1 MKTVVT
7 LFCTFVLISYT
18 GYASGSALTIAEMV
32 YSDSLETRTRFQVFN
47 DRLEKTVELLID
59 GVMPRLSPDKRRIA
73 YAGGNPPVPRL
84 ALVDQSGNH
93 LTYPP
98 FFLEKHIRGWEIAG
112 LEWSPDSRQIALVV
126 SGPRFTPDGH
136 PVRLLVYDLETNH
149 YDECYRSTAQLSE
162 GAYFLVAVKWFPD
175 NRRILVQ
182 DNLKSG
188 KEKVVIIDSATRS
201 QDPVYDGI
209 TVSSSLIHNGEDILI
224 VAHEGSR
231 RISFGGD
238 MTDVKH
244 TITMFNVDKKQSYE
258 IAHLS
263 IPLHHLSRHVI
274 GMKNSDNLILPGSAS
289 NSSTLTLVNSQNRE
303 VETVKLDGDRFFP
316 QAVSPH
322 DPHRLC
328 GLTETGFALFDMN
341 TRETQPIGSYSSHA
355 PTGEGS
361 WGAMLFLN
369 RIDWLE

>member
-18 GYASGSALTIAEMV
+18 GHASGSALSIAEMV
-32 YSDSLETRTRFQVFN
+32 DSGSLETRTRFQVFN

-84 ALVDQSGNH
+84 ALIDLSGNH

-136 PVRLLVYDLETNH
+136 PVRILVYDLETYH
-149 YDECYRSTAQLSE
+149 FEECYRSTAQLSE
-162 GAYFLVAVKWFPD
+162 GAHFQFAVKWFPD

-188 KEKVVIIDSATRS
+188 KERVVIVDSATGS
-201 QDPVYDGI
+201 QDPVYEGT
-209 TVSSSLIHNGEDILI
+209 TVSSSLTHNGADILI
-224 VAHEGSR
+224 VAQEGR
-231 RISFGGD
+231 QRISFGGD
-238 MTDVKH
+238 MTDAKH
-244 TITMFNVDKKQSYE
+244 TITMFNVDKTQSYE

-263 IPLHHLSRHVI
+263 IPRHHLSRHVI
-274 GMKNSDNLILPGSAS
+274 GMKNSNHLILQGS
-289 NSSTLTLVNSQNRE
+289 NSDGSTLILVNSQNRE
-303 VETVKLDGDRFFP
+303 IETAKLDGNPFFP
-316 QAVSPH
+316 QAVSPN

-328 GLTETGFALFDMN
+328 GLTETGYALFDMN
-341 TRETQPIGSYSSHA
+341 TRETQPIRSYSSNA